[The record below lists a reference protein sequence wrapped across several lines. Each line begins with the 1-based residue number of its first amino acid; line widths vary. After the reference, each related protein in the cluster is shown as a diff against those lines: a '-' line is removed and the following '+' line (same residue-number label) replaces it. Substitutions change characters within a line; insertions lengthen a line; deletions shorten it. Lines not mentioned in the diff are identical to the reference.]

1 MENFFPE
8 ILIQYLLPFRQAF
21 SKPGFG
27 YFQGFIAALLLSQG
41 RKCISHIANTCFF
54 IDKSLSSWERFLASA
69 QWDLPQVTQHLIGL
83 LIKQLGQALLYAGR
97 YVVAVDTTF
106 AQKVKG
112 RMQGVQRWTENSQNP
127 KRKTSVVG
135 HHWGIAGLLH
145 RIGQRW
151 QCWPV
156 MTKLISGQNHPC
168 HFVVDE
174 HGQAARQTFWDAVLA
189 LVLSVSTSLVGAPVV
204 VVADAYFGK
213 APFLNPLIAHAIGVV
228 SRLRWDA
235 VGFDDPIYCGRG
247 RRPKKGKKWKL
258 AQLLEQFPRQTVV
271 ATIYGKTVEMG
282 VVVRDIWLRDVKK
295 KVRIVVFDGVN
306 RPMLLVSTALSLTAG
321 QIIEIY
327 AARFALE
334 IAIRD
339 LKQHLGFCDYQS
351 TTTIAFLRFTQ
362 LCCCALCIGRLILSQ
377 KESLP
382 WLQHDPSGAVSESA
396 FSFATL
402 RRGLR
407 RFVVKRLLFNK
418 SAESADLNK
427 CQKELDAIVRIAA

>member
-1 MENFFPE
+1 M
-8 ILIQYLLPFRQAF
+8 
-21 SKPGFG
+21 
-27 YFQGFIAALLLSQG
+27 
-41 RKCISHIANTCFF
+41 
-54 IDKSLSSWERFLASA
+54 
-69 QWDLPQVTQHLIGL
+69 
-83 LIKQLGQALLYAGR
+83 
-97 YVVAVDTTF
+97 
-106 AQKVKG
+106 
-112 RMQGVQRWTENSQNP
+112 
-127 KRKTSVVG
+127 
-135 HHWGIAGLLH
+135 
-145 RIGQRW
+145 
-151 QCWPV
+151 
-156 MTKLISGQNHPC
+156 
-168 HFVVDE
+168 
-174 HGQAARQTFWDAVLA
+174 
-189 LVLSVSTSLVGAPVV
+189 

-407 RFVVKRLLFNK
+407 RFVVKRLLFK
-418 SAESADLNK
+418 
-427 CQKELDAIVRIAA
+427 